1 MKMNRREFLAALSA
15 AAGVAALRSPL
26 FGAYGLKHAPSA
38 DPFQLVPLGN
48 TGLKVSLIGAGMG
61 TNGSMRQSNM
71 TRMGREKYVS
81 ILRYAFEKGIR
92 YFDSADLYGTH
103 EHAAEAFKSIP
114 RDQYVLCSKIWVTS
128 GGIPDPD
135 RPDADKVVDRFR
147 KELKT
152 DYIDLVLLHCMTD
165 GDWPEKQKRQMDIL
179 AGLKAKGVIK
189 AHGVSIHSLE
199 ALKACAGSPWVD
211 SVHARINAFGDAMDD
226 RDPRKVAPVIEAIH
240 KAGKGVVGMKL
251 IGGGHFRND
260 PDRIDK
266 SIQYVLK
273 LGTVDTLIVG
283 FEEKAQIDDF
293 AARVKRALETMTD
306 KG

>member
-15 AAGVAALRSPL
+15 AAGVAALRRPL
-26 FGAYGLKHAPSA
+26 FGADLKRALST

-61 TNGSMRQSNM
+61 TSGAMRQSNM
-71 TRMGREKYVS
+71 TRMGKDKYVS
-81 ILRYAFEKGIR
+81 VLRYAYEKGIR
-92 YFDSADLYGTH
+92 YYDCADLYGTH

-114 RDQYVLCSKIWVTS
+114 RDQYVLGSKIWMNP
-128 GGIPDPD
+128 GGIPEPE

-147 KELKT
+147 KELNT
-152 DYIDLVLLHCMTD
+152 DYIDLVLLHCMTEA
-165 GDWPEKQKRQMDIL
+165 DWCEKQKRQMDIL
-179 AGLKAKGVIK
+179 SNLKAKGIIR
-189 AHGVSIHSLE
+189 AHGASIHSLE
-199 ALKACAGSPWVD
+199 ALRACVNSPWVD
-211 SVHARINAFGDAMDD
+211 SAHVRINAFGEAMDD
-226 RDPRKVAPVIEAIH
+226 HDPQKVAPVVEAIH

-251 IGGGHFRND
+251 IGGGHFRHD

-266 SIQYVLK
+266 SIQYVLG

-283 FEEKAQIDDF
+283 FEEKSQIDDY
-293 AARVKRALETMTD
+293 ANRVKKALEARVG